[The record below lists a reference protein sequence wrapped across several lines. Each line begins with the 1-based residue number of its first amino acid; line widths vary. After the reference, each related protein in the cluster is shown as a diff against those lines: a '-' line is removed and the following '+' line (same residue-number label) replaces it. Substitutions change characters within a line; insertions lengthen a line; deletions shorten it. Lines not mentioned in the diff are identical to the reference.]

1 MGACGDRAGD
11 YDLNMTQNEKRT
23 RLPRITEMAHQLLA
37 ARIQRG
43 DIVVDATAGNGHDT
57 LFLAELVGDT
67 GHVHAYDVQIDA
79 IKATEERLAA
89 QGYESRV
96 TLHHGSHTGISE
108 LDDALQAV
116 IFNLG
121 YLPGSDK
128 TVITKADD
136 TIVAVEGALLHLQSG
151 GIVVLVVYVGHM
163 GGEAE
168 AKALEAYVRELPVR
182 DYLVLKYEYI
192 NPDNRPPY
200 IVAIEKK

>member
-1 MGACGDRAGD
+1 M
-11 YDLNMTQNEKRT
+11 NTTQNEKRS

-57 LFLAELVGDT
+57 LFLAELVGDM
-67 GHVHAYDVQIDA
+67 GQVHAYDVQIDA
-79 IKATEERLAA
+79 IKTTGERLMT
-89 QGYESRV
+89 QGYENRV
-96 TLHHGSHTGISE
+96 TLHHDSHTAIRE

-136 TIVAVEGALLHLQSG
+136 TIAAVEEALLHLRSG
-151 GIVVLVVYVGHM
+151 GIVVLVVYVGHT

-168 AKALEAYVRELPVR
+168 AKALEAYVRALPVR

-200 IVAIEKK
+200 IIAIEKK